1 MGKMIGFDEK
11 RQVFKIDTPNS
22 SYVMGI
28 VGGEYLAHLYYGQRI
43 EVNDLGYLL
52 DFPEEDLIN
61 ASVGNGERVSFMDR
75 LPHEYPCHGTG
86 DFRQSCLKVR
96 GPQGNWGVDLRYA
109 GYEIVSGKPELDGLP
124 ATFGDDGETLAITLR
139 DDCLGLKVKLLYSV
153 FPGIDCVMRSVSV
166 ENQGADMLY
175 LEKVLSACLNVGEG
189 DCEALSLTGSWA
201 RERHI
206 TRQKVDVGVQ
216 LIESARGI
224 SSHQHHPF
232 YALVSEHAGQES
244 GEVYGMH
251 FVYSGSFQGIVEKSQ
266 HGSHRMVMGIH
277 PQDFCWQ
284 LKSGESFQAPE
295 VVLVYSGT
303 GLDAMTRNLHEL
315 YREHLLPRK
324 WVYQKRPVLI
334 NNWEATYFDFDQ
346 DKLLAIAKEAAGH
359 GIEMLVM
366 DDGWFGRRDSDNSS
380 LGDWKVNEEKLRGG
394 LKKLV
399 DGVNALGM
407 KFGIWFEPEMISP
420 DSEVYCAHPDWALRL
435 PGREPAQSRNQ
446 LVMDLSRPE
455 VREYV
460 YESVAGI
467 LRSANISYVKWDM
480 NRPLT
485 DVGSSYLPADRQGE
499 LMHRHTLAVYELQG
513 RLCREFPDLLLEN
526 CASGGARFD
535 PGMLYYS
542 PQIWCSDDTDAIER
556 LAIQEG
562 TQLLYPLSVI
572 GAHVSDCPNHVLGR
586 SVPFETR
593 AVVAMAG
600 TFGYELDITKISE
613 EERAAIPA
621 QVKRYQAYAPLIQ
634 QGDYYRIASYQDNH
648 YYDCYQ
654 VVSKDKKTS
663 ILMFVQV
670 LAQVNRPSRTI
681 RLKGLAIDRDYRIDG
696 KVYSGEALMKAGL
709 VLKRPHGDF
718 RGEIIEISMFSR

>member
-1 MGKMIGFDEK
+1 MIRFDEEK
-11 RQVFKIDTPNS
+11 QVFKIDTPNS
-22 SYVMGI
+22 SYVMGV
-28 VGGEYLAHLYYGQRI
+28 VGGEYLAHLYYGRRV
-43 EVNDLGYLL
+43 ESMDFGYLL
-52 DFPEEDLIN
+52 DFPEENLSDV
-61 ASVGNGERVSFMDR
+61 SVGGGEKVSFLDK
-75 LPHEYPCHGTG
+75 LPQEYPCHGTG
-86 DFRQSCLKVR
+86 DFRQSCLRVR
-96 GPQGNWGVDLRYA
+96 DSRGSWGVDLRYA
-109 GYEIVSGKPELDGLP
+109 GYEILQGKPDLEGLP
-124 ATFGDDGETLAITLR
+124 ATFGENGETLAVFLE
-139 DDCLGLKVKLLYSV
+139 DACLGLRVRLLYSV

-166 ENQGADMLY
+166 ENQGKDPLY
-175 LEKVLSACLNVGEG
+175 LEKVLSTCLDMGEG
-189 DCEALSLTGSWA
+189 EYEALSLTGSWA

-216 LIESARGI
+216 LVESAKGI

-244 GEVYGMH
+244 GQVYGMH
-251 FVYSGSFQGIVEKSQ
+251 FVYSGSFQGVLEKSQ
-266 HGSHRMVMGIH
+266 FGGHRMVMGIH

-284 LKSGESFQAPE
+284 IEPGASFQAPE
-295 VVLVYSGT
+295 VVLVYSGA

-324 WVYQKRPVLI
+324 WVYRKRPVLI
-334 NNWEATYFDFDQ
+334 NNWEATYFDFDR
-346 DKLLAIAKEAAGH
+346 DKLLAIAEEAAGQ
-359 GIEMLVM
+359 GIQMLVM
-366 DDGWFGRRDSDNSS
+366 DDGWFGHRESDNSS

-399 DGVNALGM
+399 DEVNALGLE
-407 KFGIWFEPEMISP
+407 FGIWFEPEMISP
-420 DSEVYCAHPDWALRL
+420 DSEVYRAHPDWALQL

-446 LVMDLSRPE
+446 LVLDLSRPE

-467 LRSANISYVKWDM
+467 LRSANIAYVKWDM
-480 NRPLT
+480 NRSLT
-485 DVGSSYLPADRQGE
+485 DVGSSYLPAGRQGE

-572 GAHVSDCPNHVLGR
+572 GAHVSDCPNHIVGR
-586 SVPFETR
+586 NSPFETR
-593 AVVAMAG
+593 AVVAMSG
-600 TFGYELDITKISE
+600 TFGYELDITKISRE
-613 EERAAIPA
+613 DREAIPA
-621 QVKRYQAYAPLIQ
+621 QVKRYQKYAPLIQ
-634 QGDYYRIASYQDNH
+634 RGDYYRIASYQENH

-654 VVSKDKKTS
+654 VVSKDKSVS

-670 LAQVNRPSRTI
+670 LAQANKISRII
-681 RLKGLAIDRDYRIDG
+681 RLKGLAGDRKYMVNG
-696 KVYSGEALMKAGL
+696 KVYSGEALMRAGL
-709 VLKRPHGDF
+709 VVKRPYGDF
-718 RGEIIEISMFSR
+718 QGEIIEVCQVEG

>member
-1 MGKMIGFDEK
+1 MIQYYDEE
-11 RQVFKIDTPNS
+11 QIFKIDTQNS
-22 SYVMGI
+22 TYVMGV
-28 VGGEYLAHLYYGQRI
+28 VGGKYLAHLYYGQRMACG
-43 EVNDLGYLL
+43 DLGYLL
-52 DFPEEDLIN
+52 DFPEENLRDV
-61 ASVGNGERVSFMDR
+61 SVGNGEKVSFLDK
-75 LPHEYPCHGTG
+75 LPQEYPCHGTG
-86 DFRQSCLKVR
+86 DFGQSCLKVR
-96 GPQGNWGVDLRYA
+96 GGKGNWGVDLRYA
-109 GYEIVSGKPELDGLP
+109 GYEIMQGKPELEGLP
-124 ATFGDDGETLAITLR
+124 ATFGEDGETLAVFLE
-139 DDCLGLKVKLLYSV
+139 DGCLGLKVRLLYSV
-153 FPGIDCVMRSVSV
+153 FPEIDCVMRSVFV
-166 ENQGADMLY
+166 ENQGEDTLY
-175 LEKVLSACLNVGEG
+175 LEKVLSACLDMGEG
-189 DCEALSLTGSWA
+189 DYEALSLTGSWA

-216 LIESARGI
+216 LIESAKGI

-251 FVYSGSFQGIVEKSQ
+251 FVYSGSFQGVVEKSQ
-266 HGSHRMVMGIH
+266 FGSHRMVMGIH

-284 LKSGESFQAPE
+284 LRPGEGFQAPE
-295 VVLVYSGT
+295 VVLVYSGA
-303 GLDAMTRNLHEL
+303 GLDVMTHNLHEL
-315 YREHLLPRK
+315 YREHLLPQK
-324 WVYQKRPVLI
+324 WVYRKRPVLI
-334 NNWEATYFDFDQ
+334 NNWEATYFDFDR
-346 DKLLAIAKEAAGH
+346 DKLLAIAKEASEH

-366 DDGWFGRRDSDNSS
+366 DDGWFGHRERDDSS
-380 LGDWKVNEEKLRGG
+380 LGDWKVNEEKLQGG

-407 KFGIWFEPEMISP
+407 EFGIWFEPEMISP
-420 DSEVYCAHPDWALRL
+420 DSDVYRAHPDWALQL

-446 LVMDLSRPE
+446 LVLDLSRPE

-467 LRSANISYVKWDM
+467 LRSANITYVKWDM

-485 DVGSSYLPADRQGE
+485 DVGSSYLPGERQGE

-572 GAHVSDCPNHVLGR
+572 GAHVSDCPNHILGR
-586 SVPFETR
+586 HTPFETR
-593 AVVAMAG
+593 AVVAMSG
-600 TFGYELDITKISE
+600 TFGYELDITKIPE
-613 EERAAIPA
+613 EDRGAIPA
-621 QVKRYQAYAPLIQ
+621 QVKRYQTYAPLIQ
-634 QGDYYRIASYQDNH
+634 RGGYFRIASYQENH
-648 YYDCYQ
+648 YFDCYQ
-654 VVSKDKKTS
+654 VVSKDKKLS

-670 LAQVNRPSRTI
+670 LAQANKVSRTI
-681 RLKGLAIDRDYRIDG
+681 RLKGLAKDKEYCVNG

-709 VLKRPHGDF
+709 VMKRLHGDF
-718 RGEIIEISMFSR
+718 RGEVIEVCQVEG

>member
-1 MGKMIGFDEK
+1 MIRFDEEK
-11 RQVFKIDTPNS
+11 QIFKIDTPNS
-22 SYVMGI
+22 SYVMGV

-43 EVNDLGYLL
+43 ESMDLGYLL
-52 DFPEEDLIN
+52 DFSEENLGDVSIC
-61 ASVGNGERVSFMDR
+61 NGEKVSFLDK
-75 LPHEYPCHGTG
+75 LPQEYPCHGTG
-86 DFRQSCLKVR
+86 DFRQSCLMVR
-96 GPQGNWGVDLRYA
+96 SGQGNWGVDLKYA
-109 GYEIVSGKPELDGLP
+109 GYEIVQGKPELEGLP
-124 ATFGDDGETLAITLR
+124 ATFGEDGETLAVTLR

-153 FPGIDCVMRSVSV
+153 FSGIDCVMRSVAV
-166 ENQGADMLY
+166 DNQGEDALY
-175 LEKVLSACLNVGEG
+175 LEKVLSACLDMGEG
-189 DCEALSLTGSWA
+189 DYEALSLTGSWA

-206 TRQKVDVGVQ
+206 ARQKVGVGVQ
-216 LIESARGI
+216 LIESAKGI

-266 HGSHRMVMGIH
+266 FGGHRMVMGIH

-284 LKSGESFQAPE
+284 LKPGEGFQAPE
-295 VVLVYSGT
+295 VVLVYSDA
-303 GLDAMTRNLHEL
+303 GLDAMTHNLHEL
-315 YREHLLPRK
+315 YREHLLPGE
-324 WVYQKRPVLI
+324 WVYRKRPVLI

-346 DKLLAIAKEAAGH
+346 DKLLAIAREAAEH

-366 DDGWFGRRDSDNSS
+366 DDGWFGRRESDDSS
-380 LGDWKVNEEKLRGG
+380 LGDWKVNEEKLQGG

-407 KFGIWFEPEMISP
+407 EFGIWFEPEMISP
-420 DSEVYCAHPDWALRL
+420 DSEVYRAHPDWALQL
-435 PGREPAQSRNQ
+435 PGREPIQSRNQ

-467 LRSANISYVKWDM
+467 LRSANITYVKWDM

-513 RLCREFPDLLLEN
+513 RLRREFPDLLLEN

-535 PGMLYYS
+535 PGMLFYS

-572 GAHVSDCPNHVLGR
+572 GAHVSDCPNHTVGR
-586 SVPFETR
+586 NTPFETR
-593 AVVAMAG
+593 AAVAMSG
-600 TFGYELDITKISE
+600 TFGYELDITRIPE
-613 EERAAIPA
+613 EDRAAIPA

-634 QGDYYRIASYQDNH
+634 RGDYYRIASYQENH
-648 YYDCYQ
+648 YFDCYQ

-663 ILMFVQV
+663 ILVLVQV
-670 LAQVNRPSRTI
+670 LAQANRTSRVI
-681 RLKGLAIDRDYRIDG
+681 PLKGLAKDKDYRVNG

-709 VLKRPHGDF
+709 VVKRPHGDF
-718 RGEIIEISMFSR
+718 RGEIIEVCQVEG